1 MITGFDIVKA
11 QLKIA
16 LGMELTP
23 DQKEII
29 FRGHAIE
36 CRINA
41 ESLPKFVS
49 HPGLV
54 NTFHAPGGL
63 GVRMDSILYSGYKV
77 LPYYDSLVAK
87 LIVHAPTRE
96 LAISRLKRALSE
108 LIIDGIE
115 TTAELFL
122 ILANNE
128 DFNDGDY
135 DIHWLE
141 EQLSN
146 PIFLKNYL

>member
-1 MITGFDIVKA
+1 M
-11 QLKIA
+11 
-16 LGMELTP
+16 
-23 DQKEII
+23 
-29 FRGHAIE
+29 H

-63 GVRMDSILYSGYKV
+63 GIRMDSILYSGYKV

-122 ILANNE
+122 ILSNNE
-128 DFNDGDY
+128 DFNNGDY

-141 EQLSN
+141 EKLSN
-146 PIFLKNYL
+146 PIFLKKY